1 MINEDKYFKIISKI
15 CEVNHISNEELVE
28 ILKKRESKYLL
39 VLFLKKYNCCSE
51 EELKELLN
59 VRTKRSINYNYEKA
73 EEKFLI
79 NRNFRDKYLEI
90 EKKIDEI
97 I

>member
-1 MINEDKYFKIISKI
+1 MVNEEKYFKIISKI
-15 CEVNHISNEELVE
+15 CEVNHISNDELVE

-59 VRTKRSINYNYEKA
+59 VRTRRSINIIMK
-73 EEKFLI
+73 KQKK
-79 NRNFRDKYLEI
+79 NFS
-90 EKKIDEI
+90 
-97 I
+97 